1 MARVSEMR
9 ERLRRP
15 LAQELKDGCRNQ
27 VVVGGLERLT
37 EGLAR
42 PFAAVGELLHGYGAL
57 PVEARRARLER
68 ALELLEADPRGGAGG
83 TTPAVG
89 REPGGGRA
97 GTDGPGG
104 AAAGARGP
112 APDPAPD
119 AASSR
124 APEPA
129 SNPAPA
135 PASSA
140 ASDPASNAAPG
151 VAPDAPGALLAARD
165 LDLPLSER
173 LVDVGAQ
180 APKKLAEVGVRTYRD
195 LLWSLPR
202 RYEDRRALPRF
213 AALQADQVATVT
225 GTVLSRKGMRSRR
238 GMHVLRAA
246 LEDGSG
252 QRATAVWFNQPW
264 VESQLFPGQRLIL
277 GGRVK
282 RRGRNLEIHVSGFE
296 VDEAGESLSFG
307 RIVGIYRGTQGL
319 SQAYQRRGAHR
330 LLAALPALPD
340 YLPRSLSERHD
351 LVPLDQALR
360 HAHFPPD
367 EEALRAALRRLKFDD
382 FLFLE
387 LAVLRSRDPSLT
399 GRAFSV
405 READLADFRA
415 SLPFELTGAQDRAL
429 SEILADMAQ
438 PRQMARLLQGDVGS
452 GKTAVA
458 AAAVYAAVRDG
469 AQAALMAPTEVL
481 ARQHFL
487 NLQAYLFPLGVR
499 SELLTGAMTARERRE
514 ARARLASGEAH
525 LAVGTHAL
533 IQDGVRF
540 ADLGLAIVDEEHRF
554 GVEQRR
560 KLLRGMVPD
569 VLVMSATPIPR
580 SLALTYY
587 GDLELSVI
595 DALPPGRKPVA
606 TRLVNAARRREVYHD
621 AWEQIRQGRQVYVVT
636 PLIED
641 SEALDEVVSVTR
653 MADDLRQILPAACR
667 IEMLH
672 GRLPGEEKD
681 AVMER
686 FRRHAFDLLVS
697 TTVIEV
703 GVDIPNA
710 TMMIVE
716 NAERFGL
723 SQLHQLRG
731 RVGRGDAESTC
742 VLIAGE
748 RGRKTQKRLEI
759 VARNGDGFKIA
770 EYDLELRGPGELR
783 GTRQSGLPDLSVGD
797 LATDGEII
805 EQARELAK
813 RILEEDPAL
822 TAPWASR
829 LREELKRRSRAVAFR
844 EVV

>member
-1 MARVSEMR
+1 MR
-9 ERLRRP
+9 DRLRRP
-15 LAQELKDGCRNQ
+15 LVRELEDGCRDE
-27 VVVGGLERLT
+27 VVVGGVERLV

-42 PFAAVGELLHGYGAL
+42 PFAGVAELLQGYREL
-57 PVEARRARLER
+57 PPEERRPRLER
-68 ALELLEADPRGGAGG
+68 ALALLEAEDAAAGAAGASAGTRGDRSGPNAAGAREVPAGGGPERAPSGRGGAG
-83 TTPAVG
+83 
-89 REPGGGRA
+89 
-97 GTDGPGG
+97 
-104 AAAGARGP
+104 
-112 APDPAPD
+112 
-119 AASSR
+119 
-124 APEPA
+124 
-129 SNPAPA
+129 
-135 PASSA
+135 
-140 ASDPASNAAPG
+140 
-151 VAPDAPGALLAARD
+151 LAARD
-165 LDLPLSER
+165 LDAALSER

-180 APKKLAEVGVRTYRD
+180 APRKLAEVGVRSYRE

-213 AALQADQVATVT
+213 AALDAGQNATVT
-225 GTVLSRKGMRSRR
+225 ATVLSRKGMRSRR
-238 GMHVLRAA
+238 GMHVLRAL

-252 QRATAVWFNQPW
+252 ERATAVWFNQPW
-264 VESQLFPGQRLIL
+264 VEGQLFPGQRLIL

-282 RRGRNLEIHVSGFE
+282 RKGRSLEIHVSGFE
-296 VDEAGESLSFG
+296 VDDDGESLSFG

-319 SQAYQRRGAHR
+319 SQAYQRRAAHR
-330 LLAALPALPD
+330 LLAALAPLPD
-340 YLPRSLSERHD
+340 YLPRSLSRRSG
-351 LVPLDQALR
+351 LVPLDRALR

-367 EEALRAALRRLKFDD
+367 EEALRSALARLKFDD

-387 LAVLRSRDPSLT
+387 LAVLRSRDPTLT
-399 GRAFSV
+399 GRAFEV
-405 READLADFRA
+405 RSAELATFRS
-415 SLPFELTGAQDRAL
+415 SLPFDLTDAQERAL
-429 SEILADMAQ
+429 AEILADMAK

-458 AAAVYAAVRDG
+458 AAAVYVAVRNG

-487 NLQAYLFPLGVR
+487 NLRSHLYSLGVR
-499 SELLTGAMTARERRE
+499 SELLIGAMSARERRE
-514 ARARLASGEAH
+514 ARGRLASGEAQ

-533 IQDGVRF
+533 IQEGVRF

-560 KLLRGMVPD
+560 KLLQGLVPD

-587 GDLELSVI
+587 GDLDLSVI
-595 DALPPGRKPVA
+595 DALPPGRKPVR
-606 TRLVNAARRREVYHD
+606 TRLVAAARRREVYHD
-621 AWEQIRQGRQVYVVT
+621 AWEEIRRGRQVYVVT
-636 PLIED
+636 PLVED
-641 SEALDEVVSVTR
+641 SEALDEVVSATR
-653 MADDLRQILPAACR
+653 MAEDLRQILPDACR
-667 IEMLH
+667 IGLLH
-672 GRLPGEEKD
+672 GRLPPDEKD

-686 FRRHAFDLLVS
+686 FRAGEFDLLVS

-710 TMMIVE
+710 SMMIVE

-731 RVGRGDAESTC
+731 RVGRGDAESSC

-748 RGRKTQKRLEI
+748 RGRATQKRLEI
-759 VARNGDGFKIA
+759 VAKNRDGFKIA

-805 EQARELAK
+805 EQARALAK
-813 RILEEDPAL
+813 RMLEEDPGL
-822 TAPWASR
+822 EAPWAAR
-829 LREELKRRSRAVAFR
+829 LREELRRRSGAVAFR

>member
-1 MARVSEMR
+1 MR

-15 LAQELKDGCRNQ
+15 LTQELKGGCRDD
-27 VVVGGLERLT
+27 VVVGGLERLA

-42 PFAAVGELLHGYGAL
+42 PFAGVGELLRGYGGLSA
-57 PVEARRARLER
+57 EERRRRLEQ
-68 ALELLEADPRGGAGG
+68 ALALLDASQPGA
-83 TTPAVG
+83 PATSDGAPPPAPPPKAG
-89 REPGGGRA
+89 RRDGRP
-97 GTDGPGG
+97 DL
-104 AAAGARGP
+104 AAGARTERGP
-112 APDPAPD
+112 PEA
-119 AASSR
+119 R
-124 APEPA
+124 AHVP
-129 SNPAPA
+129 
-135 PASSA
+135 
-140 ASDPASNAAPG
+140 
-151 VAPDAPGALLAARD
+151 PGASPAAAAD
-165 LDLPLSER
+165 PGATLPAAELDTPLSAR

-180 APKKLAEVGVRTYRD
+180 APKKLADVGIRTYRD
-195 LLWSLPR
+195 LLWALPR

-213 AALQADQVATVT
+213 AALQEGQVATVT
-225 GTVLSRKGMRSRR
+225 GSVLSRKGMRSRR
-238 GMHVLRAA
+238 GMHVLRAV
-246 LEDGSG
+246 LEDAAG
-252 QRATAVWFNQPW
+252 QRATAIWFNQPW
-264 VESQLFPGQRLIL
+264 VEGQLFPGQRLIL
-277 GGRVK
+277 GGRAK
-282 RRGRNLEIHVSGFE
+282 RRGRSLEIHVSGFE
-296 VDEAGESLSFG
+296 VDDEGASLSFG

-319 SQAYQRRGAHR
+319 SQAYQRRATHR
-330 LLAALPALPD
+330 LLAALPPFPD
-340 YLPRSLSERHD
+340 YLPRSLSERHG
-351 LVPLDQALR
+351 LVPLDRALR
-360 HAHFPPD
+360 DAHFPPG
-367 EEALRAALRRLKFDD
+367 EEALKDALRRLKFDD

-399 GRAFSV
+399 GRAFAV
-405 READLADFRA
+405 RPEDVDAFRA
-415 SLPFELTGAQDRAL
+415 SLPFDLTEAQERAL
-429 SEILADMAQ
+429 GEILADMRQ

-458 AAAVYAAVRDG
+458 AAAIYVAVNSG

-487 NLQAYLFPLGVR
+487 NLQGYLFPLGVR
-499 SELLTGAMTARERRE
+499 SELLTGAMGVRERRE
-514 ARARLASGEAH
+514 ARARLASGEAQ

-560 KLLRGMVPD
+560 RLLQGLVPD

-595 DALPPGRKPVA
+595 DALPPGRKPVT
-606 TRLVNAARRREVYHD
+606 TRLVNAARRREIYHD
-621 AWEQIRQGRQVYVVT
+621 AWRQVERGRQVYVVT
-636 PLIED
+636 PLVEE
-641 SEALDEVVSVTR
+641 SEALDEIVSVTR
-653 MADDLRQILPAACR
+653 MVEDLRQILPSACR

-672 GRLPGEEKD
+672 GRLPAAEKD

-686 FRRHAFDLLVS
+686 FRAHAFDLLVS

-710 TMMIVE
+710 SMMIVE

-731 RVGRGDAESTC
+731 RVGRGEAESSC

-748 RGRKTQKRLEI
+748 RSRKTQKRLEI
-759 VARNGDGFKIA
+759 VAKNADGFKIA
-770 EYDLELRGPGELR
+770 AYDLELRGPGELR
-783 GTRQSGLPDLSVGD
+783 GTRQSGLPDLTVGD

-805 EQARELAK
+805 EQARALAK
-813 RILEEDPAL
+813 RVLEEDPAL
-822 TAPWASR
+822 EAPWAGR
-829 LREELKRRSRAVAFR
+829 LREELKRRSGAVVFR